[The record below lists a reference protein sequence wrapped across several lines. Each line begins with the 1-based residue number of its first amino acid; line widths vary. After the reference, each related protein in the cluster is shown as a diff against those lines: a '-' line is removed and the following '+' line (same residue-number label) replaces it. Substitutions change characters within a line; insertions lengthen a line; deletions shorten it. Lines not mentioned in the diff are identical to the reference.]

1 MINRRRFLRGLF
13 GVAVAIPF
21 LESLS
26 ARKAAAG
33 PGDVP
38 PFAIFMRQANGVVQ
52 QTGDEPEMFWPRNL
66 GALTTESMAA
76 DGDRA
81 VSELMDYADKL
92 ILLRGVNFALPP
104 NGCAHSGGGNQCLT
118 AARVSS
124 DPSGNASL
132 AMGES
137 IDNRIA
143 RELNPAGVEPLT
155 LYAGKMG
162 GYINEVLSYRGPKQL
177 RAAERNPYNAYMDL
191 FGLSQLEPEVLKR
204 LAAQRTSVNDLVR
217 DQMQSLMNRKDLS
230 SSDRQKLDMHFQAIR
245 DLEVT
250 MSCSLPVERVT
261 EMEAISPDAGA
272 NDNVEIVARMQMDII
287 ALAMACGV
295 TRAATLQIGDGN
307 DSTEYTI
314 DGVRQK
320 SFHKISHRIDGDG
333 SEGPPIEGAM
343 NLHHKIDRIHGRLFK
358 YLLDRLSSYDLGSG
372 KLLDYGVCVWLSD
385 LADKSHSY
393 NNVPHVLAGGAAGF
407 LKTGQYL
414 DAGGVANNK
423 FLSTIGAAVGC
434 RNESGGP
441 LDNFGDPELEPGLI
455 SGMMA

>member
-1 MINRRRFLRGLF
+1 VINRRRFLRGLF

-155 LYAGKMG
+155 LYAARW
-162 GYINEVLSYRGPKQL
+162 VATSTRC
-177 RAAERNPYNAYMDL
+177 
-191 FGLSQLEPEVLKR
+191 S
-204 LAAQRTSVNDLVR
+204 RTVGR
-217 DQMQSLMNRKDLS
+217 S
-230 SSDRQKLDMHFQAIR
+230 SS
-245 DLEVT
+245 
-250 MSCSLPVERVT
+250 
-261 EMEAISPDAGA
+261 
-272 NDNVEIVARMQMDII
+272 
-287 ALAMACGV
+287 
-295 TRAATLQIGDGN
+295 
-307 DSTEYTI
+307 
-314 DGVRQK
+314 
-320 SFHKISHRIDGDG
+320 
-333 SEGPPIEGAM
+333 GPPSATPTTPTWT
-343 NLHHKIDRIHGRLFK
+343 
-358 YLLDRLSSYDLGSG
+358 SS
-372 KLLDYGVCVWLSD
+372 VCPS
-385 LADKSHSY
+385 SSRR
-393 NNVPHVLAGGAAGF
+393 
-407 LKTGQYL
+407 
-414 DAGGVANNK
+414 
-423 FLSTIGAAVGC
+423 S
-434 RNESGGP
+434 
-441 LDNFGDPELEPGLI
+441 
-455 SGMMA
+455 